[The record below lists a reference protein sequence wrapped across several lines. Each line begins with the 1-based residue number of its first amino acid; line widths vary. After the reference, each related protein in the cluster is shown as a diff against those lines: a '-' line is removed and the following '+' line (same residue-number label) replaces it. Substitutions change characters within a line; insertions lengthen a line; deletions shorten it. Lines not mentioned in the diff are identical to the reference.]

1 MKKEIFLTIDRFE
14 GRFAVCFDDE
24 EREFNIERIAL
35 PDMKEGDCF
44 LAELTEEKLAF
55 VRALPEE
62 TARRR
67 SEAEAMLSAIFSK
80 NKGKR

>member
-1 MKKEIFLTIDRFE
+1 MKKEILLTIDRFE

-24 EREFNIERIAL
+24 EREFNIERIVL
-35 PDMKEGDCF
+35 PDMKEGECF
-44 LAELTEEKLAF
+44 LAEQDGDKFCL

-67 SEAEAMLSAIFSK
+67 AEAEAMLSAIFSK